1 MKFMLLSKGRTIL
14 DMRSAYGDCLVELGE
29 KHSEIVCVGA
39 DTTDSLKTRNF
50 GNRFPERFFNL
61 GIAEANLVSVAAGLA
76 MAGKIAFASTY
87 AAFLPGRCLDQ
98 IRNAICYP
106 NLDVK
111 LVVSHAGLTVG
122 PDGASHQQ
130 IEDVATMR
138 AIPNMKVLVP
148 ADAISVKKI
157 IRASVHTKGPAYVRL
172 ARPPSEVIYD
182 DAEADFKLGKGN
194 LIREG
199 GDATIV
205 ACGLMVSTSLKAAEI
220 LREKYTMRCGV
231 IDMFTIKPADS
242 DLLEKAARE
251 TGLLVSV
258 EEHNIFGG
266 LGGAVAESVSARYP
280 VPVERIGVSDVFGES
295 ARDEELEQLL
305 DVYGLSP
312 AKVAKRVAAAVDK
325 WK

>member
-1 MKFMLLSKGRTIL
+1 MLLSREQTRL
-14 DMRSAYGDCLVELGE
+14 DMRSAYGDSLVEAGL
-29 KHSEIVCVGA
+29 KYPEIVCVGA
-39 DTTDSLKTRNF
+39 DTTDSLKTKNF
-50 GNRFPERFFNL
+50 GNKFPERFFNL

-98 IRNAICYP
+98 IRNAICFP

-130 IEDVATMR
+130 IEDLATMR
-138 AIPNMKVLVP
+138 AIPNMKVMVP
-148 ADAISVKKI
+148 SDAISAKKI
-157 IRASVHTKGPAYVRL
+157 VHTSIHIRGPVYVRL
-172 ARPPSEVIYD
+172 ARPPSEVLYD
-182 DAEADFKLGKGN
+182 DAIPTEFGLGKGN
-194 LIREG
+194 LLREG
-199 GDATIV
+199 DDATLV
-205 ACGLMVSTSLKAAEI
+205 GCGLMVSTSLKAAEI
-220 LREKYTMRCGV
+220 LREKYALNCRV
-231 IDMFTIKPADS
+231 IDMFTVKPID
-242 DLLEKAARE
+242 DELLEKAARD

-266 LGGAVAESVSARYP
+266 LGGAVAESTSAHYP

-295 ARDEELEQLL
+295 ARDEELELLL

-312 AKVAKRVAAAVDK
+312 AKVAKRVAKAAEK
-325 WK
+325 RK